1 MQKNWSIW
9 ISYRWE
15 ITPFYLNAD
24 NERSQVYKLSFSKG
38 FWETNKSN
46 WIANKTNLIER
57 KTNKIN
63 WTSEGKT
70 NKDDWKQSQK
80 KYFRRRSK
88 INCLFL
94 FKRLMKRLHTN

>member
-63 WTSEGKT
+63 WTSEGKQIKT
-70 NKDDWKQSQK
+70 IENRVK
-80 KYFRRRSK
+80 KNILDADLKSIAYF
-88 INCLFL
+88 FL
-94 FKRLMKRLHTN
+94 RG

>member
-15 ITPFYLNAD
+15 ITPFYSTRD
-24 NERSQVYKLSFSKG
+24 NRRSQVYTFSFRKG
-38 FWETNKSN
+38 FWKTNESN

-70 NKDDWKQSQK
+70 NKGNWKQSQK
-80 KYFRRRSK
+80 NILDADLKSIAYF
-88 INCLFL
+88 FL
-94 FKRLMKRLHTN
+94 RG